1 MIEKIVFTTLSFL
14 LFAYVFLFKLI
25 KKNDTTYISILVLQ
39 AIGILINLLQ
49 IWFNILMGTFMNVIL
64 YILCIILPVLVFILE
79 ERKINVSELMHISFA
94 KVNMLKGNNKKAKE
108 NLISL
113 VAKYKNSYWGHKML
127 AEIYEQEGGMRK
139 AIDEYVKVLDI
150 KGNDYNSYYKISVL
164 LNDLNQKE
172 EAIEMLKNLLKKKP
186 DMYEA
191 TSLLGELFLSEEK
204 YKKVI
209 EAYTPSLKYHPE
221 KIETYYNLGIAYSRI
236 NDFVTASECF
246 KKVTELDDSQ
256 YKAYYRLGQIALLYR
271 DYDVAEE
278 NFARSSYKE
287 KEDKAYYELAKIYI
301 MKNQKERAAIS
312 LNKAIELNP
321 EYYNIAKEEPIMFS
335 IKSLIEKP
343 KNAEKQNEFTET
355 EEEKKIEAYLN
366 DTYNLTQ
373 ILNKQKENNDY
384 LKGIKSKYKK

>member
-1 MIEKIVFTTLSFL
+1 MIEKIMFTTLSFI
-14 LFAYVFLFKLI
+14 LFIYVFLFKLI

-49 IWFNILMGTFMNVIL
+49 ILFDIFVGTFINVIL
-64 YILCIILPVLVFILE
+64 YAICILLPILVFVLE
-79 ERKINVSELMHISFA
+79 MRNINVSELMHIGFA

-108 NLISL
+108 NLINL
-113 VAKYKNSYWGHKML
+113 VAKYKNSYFGHKML

-150 KGNDYNSYYKISVL
+150 KGNDYNSYYKISSL
-164 LNDLNQKE
+164 LNDLDKKS

-191 TSLLGELFLSEEK
+191 TSMLGKLYLDQNK
-204 YKKVI
+204 YKQVI
-209 EAYTPSLKYHPE
+209 EVYTPSLKYYPE

-246 KKVTELDDSQ
+246 KKVTELDDSE

-278 NFARSSYKE
+278 NFARSSYRE
-287 KEDKAYYELAKIYI
+287 KEDKAYYELSKIYI
-301 MKNQKERAAIS
+301 MKNQKEKAAIS

-321 EYYNIAKEEPIMFS
+321 EYYNIAKDEPIMFS
-335 IKSLIEKP
+335 IKSLIQKP
-343 KNAEKQNEFTET
+343 ENTNKQNEFIET
-355 EEEKKIEAYLN
+355 EEEKKIEEYLS

-373 ILNKQKENNDY
+373 VLNKQKEYNDK
-384 LKGIKSKYKK
+384 LKKDKK